1 VIVVDTSAALAALV
15 LRPIN
20 EDLATRLVEGGEIHA
35 PHLID
40 VEFVH
45 ALRRLVRSGDLSED
59 RAADARADFAE
70 MAIVRYP
77 HTPFIDR
84 MWDLRHNLSAYD
96 AVFVALSE
104 GLGVPLITCDAR
116 LAGSPGHEAQ
126 IELFVE

>member
-1 VIVVDTSAALAALV
+1 
-15 LRPIN
+15 
-20 EDLATRLVEGGEIHA
+20 LVEGGEIHA

-45 ALRRLVRSGDLSED
+45 ALRRLVRSGTLSED
-59 RAADARADFAE
+59 RAADARTDFAE

-116 LAGSPGHEAQ
+116 LAGSAGHEAD